1 MREASKSMMRRL
13 HDSRFATRYFVGE
26 GIDIGAG
33 NDPMSLYREFFPGM
47 RGVRAWDLPDGDA
60 QLLAGVADE
69 SLDFV
74 HSSHCLEH
82 MRDPAQAL
90 QHWFRVLKPGGHLVC
105 VVPDEDLYEQGQFPS
120 TFNSDHK
127 WTFTLWKASSWCDKS
142 VNLFDLL
149 PRLGAAAQPL
159 KVELVDTSFRYQLP
173 RFDQT
178 LTPVG
183 ESAIELVLRK
193 RPAAEV
199 AARGRLPAADR
210 QLTAVGF
217 SLLTGFPV
225 AAPADPKTP

>member
-142 VNLFDLL
+142 INLFDLL

-199 AARGRLPAADR
+199 AARGRLPGADR

-217 SLLTGFPV
+217 SLLTGLTV
-225 AAPADPKTP
+225 AAPPEPKKP